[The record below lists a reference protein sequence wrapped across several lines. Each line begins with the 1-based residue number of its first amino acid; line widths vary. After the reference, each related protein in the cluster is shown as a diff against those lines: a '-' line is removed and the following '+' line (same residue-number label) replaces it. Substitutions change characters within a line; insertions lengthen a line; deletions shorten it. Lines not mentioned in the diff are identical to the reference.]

1 MAAITDSLR
10 KLATKLGVTEEAD
23 TIEELINLIND
34 TIGSDNGN
42 DIADALDSY
51 ADAIGTTTPLGK
63 VTLSAMDQSITP
75 WDVPIS
81 TYQDDD
87 VEVANG
93 AITGTLYEQTE
104 GSLVST
110 YGEGYFVAIQFSNID
125 VDATSVKVGLYPSR
139 GTGLVEIINDPDKNG
154 VFKVSDKD
162 SQVFKVVS
170 TDGTRTQI
178 QLFDL
183 SGLTLVPANEG

>member
-10 KLATKLGVTEEAD
+10 KLAYKLGVTEEAD

-34 TIGSDNGN
+34 TIGSDKGN

-183 SGLTLVPANEG
+183 SSLTLVPANEE